1 MKANSLPSHLKWI
14 VDSFGFD
21 FLFPV
26 IFQLFIVSRKGA
38 VFLVPVFFYSTFHAL
53 GDTPDWSVTITA
65 TAEFGQTLSASNTL
79 ADTDGLWAITYQWYS
94 EWLAIKSTLK
104 NGVGGV
110 DGLDYAA
117 DIMLSADGQHAY
129 VAGYLDDAVSW

>member
-1 MKANSLPSHLKWI
+1 MVSISYFRLFSSSSLLAVK
-14 VDSFGFD
+14 VRF
-21 FLFPV
+21 FLF
-26 IFQLFIVSRKGA
+26 LS
-38 VFLVPVFFYSTFHAL
+38 FFYSTFHAL
-53 GDTPDWSVTITA
+53 GVTPDWSVTITG

-79 ADTDGLWAITYQWYS
+79 ADSDGLGAITYQWYS

-129 VAGYLDDAVSW
+129 VAGYLDDAISW